1 MAKSRIYPQFFH
13 TLASGFHKQLT
24 IPEDFFSKYIEGR
37 RSVAEI
43 KSDISDKT
51 WKVKM
56 SARSL
61 TGGSWKEF
69 ALAHDLQIGDVVVV
83 RYVGDMVFHVSDLGP
98 NYSEIQ
104 DYKGCFSDTEIPRKK
119 KAKNIQEA
127 EADVVSSSS
136 SSSDN
141 SCFVA
146 LVTASNLRSD
156 TLYLPLHFTRKCR
169 EIVLTDGG
177 ERSWLLDLRFNESS
191 YISRGWRNFCDE
203 NGQKAGGFF
212 MFQLVRN
219 EETPVLSFSP
229 TESTSDRRPTESTSD
244 RRQRDCSEASKR
256 ESVATKHSSKEE
268 NIAGEGSE
276 DECSSPES
284 LTEKKKDASERKFS
298 SYSSYSS
305 RHKRFITFT
314 LPPDYIRLEKLC
326 LPKPFLRE
334 NDIKP
339 GEMYLLGKD
348 GKKWLTKLILD
359 NKGTMKMRKGWK
371 DFVKEN
377 NLKSSFTLKLIWED
391 TTPVLSLSDAEPTS
405 DREKEDSSPSSQKQF
420 VTLTITSSGIKKCRL
435 QLPSQFMKANGINR
449 LGKVSLLSDNGMEWS
464 GYLLSRDGTVSLGCG
479 WEGYCEANGVKLGQS
494 FTLEFSYVEDTT
506 PVLKFCSQTLNTKMI
521 NYECNKNTFKGMYV
535 QPNKKIWL
543 IEF

>member
-1 MAKSRIYPQFFH
+1 MAKSRVHPQFFH
-13 TLASGFHKQLT
+13 TLACGFHTQLT
-24 IPEDFFSKYIEGR
+24 IPEDFFSKYVEGR
-37 RSVAEI
+37 RSVAEL
-43 KSDISDKT
+43 KSDVSDKT
-51 WKVKM
+51 WKVKL
-56 SARSL
+56 SGRSI
-61 TGGSWKEF
+61 TGGGWEEF
-69 ALAHDLQIGDVVVV
+69 ALAHEFQIGDAVVV
-83 RYVGDMVFHVSDLGP
+83 RYVGDLVFHISDLGP

-104 DYKGCFSDTEIPRKK
+104 DYKGKDLLKKRLHPRTQVDFSANHGDVLDDDEDSIEIPRKK

-127 EADVVSSSS
+127 EADVVSSSSSS

-191 YISRGWRNFCDE
+191 DTSYISRGWRNFCDE

-219 EETPVLSFSP
+219 EETPVLSFS
-229 TESTSDRRPTESTSD
+229 PTESTSD

-334 NDIKP
+334 NGIKP

-377 NLKSSFTLKLIWED
+377 NLKSSFTLKLICED
-391 TTPVLSLSDAEPTS
+391 TTPVLSLCDAESIS
-405 DREKEDSSPSSQKQF
+405 DSEQEDCPPSSQKQF
-420 VTLTITSSGIKKCRL
+420 VTLKITSSGVKKCRL
-435 QLPSQFMKANGINR
+435 MVQ
-449 LGKVSLLSDNGMEWS
+449 S
-464 GYLLSRDGTVSLGCG
+464 G
-479 WEGYCEANGVKLGQS
+479 
-494 FTLEFSYVEDTT
+494 
-506 PVLKFCSQTLNTKMI
+506 
-521 NYECNKNTFKGMYV
+521 
-535 QPNKKIWL
+535 
-543 IEF
+543 

>member
-1 MAKSRIYPQFFH
+1 MAKSRVHPQFFH
-13 TLASGFHKQLT
+13 TLASGFHTQLT
-24 IPEDFFSKYIEGR
+24 VPEEFFSNYIEGR
-37 RSVAEI
+37 RSVVEL
-43 KSDISDKT
+43 KSDVSDRT

-56 SARSL
+56 SGRRL
-61 TGGSWKEF
+61 TSGWEEF
-69 ALAHDLQIGDVVVV
+69 ALAHEFQIGDVVVV
-83 RYVGDMVFHVSDLGP
+83 RYVGDLVFHVSDLGP

-104 DYKGCFSDTEIPRKK
+104 DYKGKDLLKKRLHPRTQVDFSSNHGDVLDDEDSVVIPRKK
-119 KAKNIQEA
+119 KAKNIQES
-127 EADVVSSSS
+127 EADAVSSSL
-136 SSSDN
+136 SSDN

-146 LVTASNLRSD
+146 LVTASNLLSD
-156 TLYLPLHFTRKCR
+156 TLYLPLHFTSANGLTRKCR

-177 ERSWLLDLRFNESS
+177 DRLWILDLRFNESS
-191 YISRGWRNFCDE
+191 NTFYITRSWRNFCDE

-219 EETPVLSFSP
+219 EETPVLSLSP
-229 TESTSDRRPTESTSD
+229 TESTSDRR
-244 RRQRDCSEASKR
+244 QKDCSEASKR
-256 ESVATKHSSKEE
+256 ESVATKLSCEEE
-268 NIAGEGSE
+268 NISGEGSK
-276 DECSSPES
+276 DECSPPES
-284 LTEKKKDASERKFS
+284 LTEKKKDAPERKFS

-326 LPKPFLRE
+326 LPKPFVRE
-334 NDIKP
+334 NGIKP

-348 GKKWLTKLILD
+348 GKKWLIKLILD
-359 NKGTMKMRKGWK
+359 NKGTTKMRKGWK

-391 TTPVLSLSDAEPTS
+391 TTPVLSLCDAESTS
-405 DREKEDSSPSSQKQF
+405 DSEQEDCSPSSQKQF

-449 LGKVSLLSDNGMEWS
+449 LGKISLLSESGMEWS

-479 WEGYCEANGVKLGQS
+479 WEGFCEANGVKLGQS

-506 PVLKFCSQTLNTKMI
+506 PVLKFCSQR
-521 NYECNKNTFKGMYV
+521 G
-535 QPNKKIWL
+535 
-543 IEF
+543 